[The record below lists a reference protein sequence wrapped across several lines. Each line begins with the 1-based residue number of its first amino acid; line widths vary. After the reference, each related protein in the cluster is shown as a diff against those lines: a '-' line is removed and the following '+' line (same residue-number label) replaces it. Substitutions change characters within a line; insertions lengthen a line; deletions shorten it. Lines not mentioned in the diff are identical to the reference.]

1 MLFIIQDIL
10 GSNDLSLQ
18 QQPKRHLAP
27 KYSGAASLEV
37 TLPLSF
43 LDPVS

>member
-18 QQPKRHLAP
+18 QQPKRHLVP
-27 KYSGAASLEV
+27 KYYGAASLEV
-37 TLPLSF
+37 ALPLSF